1 MINKIIKEFIFKI
14 VKFDKNPD
22 KVKLLKI
29 QNELEKRGINEKNVS
44 ELIKELSKEQKQK
57 LESLYKD
64 QIKKFELSLQNH
76 KNKIISIRN
85 KFA

>member
-1 MINKIIKEFIFKI
+1 MK
-14 VKFDKNPD
+14 
-22 KVKLLKI
+22 
-29 QNELEKRGINEKNVS
+29 KNVS
-44 ELIKELSKEQKQK
+44 ELIKEQKQK

-76 KNKIISIRN
+76 KNKIISIRK